1 MLWGCSRSPEAELAR
16 SEAAWAK
23 AFARQDEARAKA
35 GLPALTE
42 VKKALRHKFRGLL
55 GGELVV
61 DAFGEKV
68 GVNIFDEKGQIFYKS
83 AALSPRNQSQHAY
96 GADFGVPVSLRAE
109 WRVDGPEVNGVIQN
123 PIYADVTQPGYVGG
137 IVIGNYTA
145 VVAERVS
152 EVLLNDLRMKGGG
165 FRLKIRLH
173 DEGLLVG
180 WDIARRVGYDP
191 KMSERGVH
199 FSEEYFNVEGDFHPA
214 RIYGGKVVTPGW
226 YIHPR
231 TKERIET
238 DF

>member
-42 VKKALRHKFRGLL
+42 VKKALRYKFRGLL

-61 DAFGEKV
+61 DAFGRKE
-68 GVNIFDEKGQIFYKS
+68 GVNIFDETGQIFFKR

-123 PIYADVTQPGYVGG
+123 PIYADMTQWDERYAGG

-180 WDIARRVGYDP
+180 WDLFTNDFGP
-191 KMSERGVH
+191 RGGPDIH
-199 FSEEYFNVEGDFHPA
+199 IKHVEGDFREA
-214 RIYGGKVVTPGW
+214 YIFNGQVIRKGW

>member
-16 SEAAWAK
+16 SEAAWGK

-109 WRVDGPEVNGVIQN
+109 WRDRYWNIFDENVPPRPKDIV
-123 PIYADVTQPGYVGG
+123 PGAYWGG
-137 IVIGNYTA
+137 TILGNYTA

-180 WDIARRVGYDP
+180 WDLFTNDFGP
-191 KMSERGVH
+191 RGGPDIH
-199 FSEEYFNVEGDFHPA
+199 IKHVEGDFREA
-214 RIYGGKVVTPGW
+214 YIFNGQVIRKGW